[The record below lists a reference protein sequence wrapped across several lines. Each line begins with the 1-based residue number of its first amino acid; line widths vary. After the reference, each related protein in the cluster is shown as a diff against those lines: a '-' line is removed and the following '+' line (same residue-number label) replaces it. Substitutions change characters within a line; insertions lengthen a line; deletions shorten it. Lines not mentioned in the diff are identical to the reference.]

1 MERENPTLHNRD
13 IQLHETKCYLSN
25 ITSSRNKH
33 TGKLKA
39 TLLLQTLSLASL
51 QGLLLCINGLP
62 RWQCSGEESACQC
75 KRQKKHEFDPWVR
88 KIPWHRKWQ
97 HTPVLLP
104 RQFHG
109 QRSLAG
115 YNLWSHKEP
124 DMTEYACTLYKP
136 VCSEFVVMGV
146 SILSHPSWPFSSL
159 KWKINHYLL
168 RL

>member
-62 RWQCSGEESACQC
+62 RWQCSGKESACQC

-88 KIPWHRKWQ
+88 KIPWRRTWQ
-97 HTPVLLP
+97 PSPVFVPGESPWKEEPGGLQPMGSQTDTVSTHVNTKSPLHT
-104 RQFHG
+104 
-109 QRSLAG
+109 SLCLTAF
-115 YNLWSHKEP
+115 NRNSFS
-124 DMTEYACTLYKP
+124 
-136 VCSEFVVMGV
+136 VCMCF
-146 SILSHPSWPFSSL
+146 L
-159 KWKINHYLL
+159 
-168 RL
+168 